1 MTSHG
6 IQTRSATDPAA
17 KQDGRRIS
25 IALVRAV
32 GGPAPVAGPS
42 IAATVSLAGRV
53 AVALT
58 IACGAI
64 ALVVHAWFG
73 PAARG
78 WLAFPFAGIPARPST
93 AAIIFSHNLRAL
105 AAVFGLLLIAQSAY
119 WNAAGA
125 EPGPAHRTLR
135 RLGEALLA
143 AAIAA
148 NVIVIGASFG
158 AYGTRMLRAALPHGP
173 LELAAYSL
181 ALALYLQVRRRPFPA
196 RRLLVVMALSVSTLA
211 LGAVLETYVNL

>member
-73 PAARG
+73 AAARG
-78 WLAFPFAGIPARPST
+78 WLAFPFAGIPARPGE
-93 AAIIFSHNLRAL
+93 AASIFIHNLRVL
-105 AAVFGLLLIAQSAY
+105 AAVGGLLLCLRLTPPDCGSLGGCGDPLCVVPLCCTPCHRAYDEGRLDLLPHLEPAWRAQLAH
-119 WNAAGA
+119 AVGHVGLIGA
-125 EPGPAHRTLR
+125 LRRISGRSGPAGNRPPGI
-135 RLGEALLA
+135 RLPNRPRED
-143 AAIAA
+143 
-148 NVIVIGASFG
+148 
-158 AYGTRMLRAALPHGP
+158 LP
-173 LELAAYSL
+173 
-181 ALALYLQVRRRPFPA
+181 
-196 RRLLVVMALSVSTLA
+196 
-211 LGAVLETYVNL
+211 